1 MGVALHASTNP
12 ADQAL
17 WTDWYAWTVEIAVKS
32 CFVTDNDT
40 QQEMAREFV
49 TETLVGEV
57 RKRSVLSHF
66 LFKND
71 HFTQTGSGQT

>member
-17 WTDWYAWTVEIAVKS
+17 WKDWYAWTVEIAVKS

-57 RKRSVLSHF
+57 RKRSVLA
-66 LFKND
+66 
-71 HFTQTGSGQT
+71 TYV